1 MKYYDIPYF
10 RKLNTERSLT
20 DFLSFQCYTTWIID
34 TNQRVLSGQK
44 KKNQRVL
51 GNENKELNSVYFSYF
66 IVQLPTPSQI

>member
-44 KKNQRVL
+44 KKKIREFL
-51 GNENKELNSVYFSYF
+51 EMKIKSL
-66 IVQLPTPSQI
+66 IPSTFHTS